1 MWGARGSEKSLY
13 AIGRAFEQIRDQSS
27 GPLPEPTYVEVL

>member
-1 MWGARGSEKSLY
+1 VLY
-13 AIGRAFEQIRDQSS
+13 AIGRAFEQARDHSV